1 MRNNITSEHNQE
13 RDMDLIRLMLIAH
26 VTGEN
31 PSELEQYDRREI
43 LYHYTLLKDAGFIDA
58 KLVEGNDVTP
68 EEVAYV
74 RVTWAGQEFYDASK
88 ESKIWKLAKE
98 NVLKPGAS
106 FTATALLEWL
116 KREVRKQVIG
126 G

>member
-1 MRNNITSEHNQE
+1 MSEQNQE

-26 VTGEN
+26 VTGEK
-31 PSELEQYDRREI
+31 PLELEQYDRREI

-58 KLVEGNDVTP
+58 KLLEGNDALP
-68 EEVAYV
+68 DEVACV

-88 ESKIWKLAKE
+88 ESKIWNLAKE
-98 NVLKPGAS
+98 HVLMPGAS

-116 KREVRKQVIG
+116 KHEVRKKLTG